1 MGKVIVRET
10 QADRILRVLGD
21 GRWHTIA
28 DFGRDAYTGRNR
40 IGEMRAAECGIRERG
55 GVPEGGAVCGHGR
68 CWRRS

>member
-1 MGKVIVRET
+1 MGRLIVRET

-40 IGEMRAAECGIRERG
+40 IGEMRAAGVNIEGRKREGSRLW
-55 GVPEGGAVCGHGR
+55 EYRLA
-68 CWRRS
+68 